1 MQDPNATPVLVS
13 ACLCGREC
21 RYDGGHADAGSKL
34 ARRLAELGARA
45 VPFCPEVEGGL
56 STPRTPAWIEAHSA
70 EAVLEGTD
78 RVVTGAGDDV
88 SSAFLAGAQA
98 CLKLCQSKG
107 IDRAILKE
115 FSPSCGVA
123 TTHVSGI
130 PVNGPGVTAAL
141 LAQNGIETEG
151 I

>member
-1 MQDPNATPVLVS
+1 MQDSNATPVLVS

-78 RVVTGAGDDV
+78 RVVTGAGMMSQV
-88 SSAFLAGAQA
+88 RSSRAHRHASNCANPRASAAQ
-98 CLKLCQSKG
+98 S
-107 IDRAILKE
+107 
-115 FSPSCGVA
+115 
-123 TTHVSGI
+123 
-130 PVNGPGVTAAL
+130 
-141 LAQNGIETEG
+141 
-151 I
+151 

>member
-1 MQDPNATPVLVS
+1 MQDANTSPVLVS

-21 RYDGGHADAGSKL
+21 RYDGGHASGGTKL
-34 ARRLAELGARA
+34 AKRLAELGARA

-56 STPRTPAWIEAHSA
+56 PTPRTPAWIESQGAS
-70 EAVLEGTD
+70 AVLRGED

-88 SSAFLAGAQA
+88 SEAFLAGARA
-98 CLKLCQSKG
+98 TLKLCQDQG
-107 IDRAILKE
+107 IHHAILKE

-123 TTHVSGI
+123 TTHVNGAPI
-130 PVNGPGVTAAL
+130 NGPGVTAAL